1 MIQPR
6 DPLAFYLDRAI
17 ARAPRLAEH
26 AVELELAAWDYCVE
40 HDIEPRLGP
49 TLERI
54 VHEIC
59 AAQLDRELAE
69 MGRRG
74 A

>member
-1 MIQPR
+1 M
-6 DPLAFYLDRAI
+6 LDRAI
-17 ARAPRLAEH
+17 ARCPRLRPH

-49 TLERI
+49 TLVGI
-54 VHEIC
+54 VHEVC
-59 AAQLDRELAE
+59 AEQLDRELAE
-69 MGRRG
+69 MGRQ